1 MPIVEVKLYD
11 TRINDET
18 VSKLIE
24 KVTDAVCECTS
35 EELRDDTW
43 VLVQGFP
50 RSQWGTAGKPHG

>member
-18 VSKLIE
+18 VPKLIE
-24 KVTDAVCECTS
+24 KLTDAVCECTS

-43 VLVQGFP
+43 VIVQGLP
-50 RSQWGTAGKPHG
+50 KNQWGTGGKPHG

>member
-35 EELRDDTW
+35 EALRDDTW

-50 RSQWGTAGKPHG
+50 KSQWGTAGKPHG